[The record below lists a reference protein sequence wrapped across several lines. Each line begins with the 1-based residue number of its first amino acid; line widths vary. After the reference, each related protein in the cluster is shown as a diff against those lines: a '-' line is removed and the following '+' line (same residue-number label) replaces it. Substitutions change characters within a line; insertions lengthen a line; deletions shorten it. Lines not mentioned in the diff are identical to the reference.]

1 MTCLLARRG
10 LGQELSRRAAVAP
23 PPFPEPDPVRAEP
36 LPVPAPE
43 PAAEP
48 PPAPRVDGEPPAPRP
63 AETAGGAAGLSPDG
77 VPFRLSLPR
86 E

>member
-1 MTCLLARRG
+1 
-10 LGQELSRRAAVAP
+10 
-23 PPFPEPDPVRAEP
+23 
-36 LPVPAPE
+36 
-43 PAAEP
+43 
-48 PPAPRVDGEPPAPRP
+48 VDGEPPAPRP